1 MLSSVVKVVVSV
13 QRTSSINDLKIKA
26 ANSYNALLRR
36 VYQSAKEQAI
46 KGESAMEK
54 GSSDSCGGVDTVDT
68 SSLVSTIGVQI
79 PDLLFSN
86 TVVIDLGGDIG
97 MKKVLDE
104 T

>member
-1 MLSSVVKVVVSV
+1 MRVVVPV
-13 QRTSSINDLKIKA
+13 QRTTTINDLKIKA

-36 VYQSAKEQAI
+36 IYQTAKEQAI

-54 GSSDSCGGVDTVDT
+54 GSLDGAAVVDVVDT
-68 SSLVSTIGVQI
+68 SSLVGTIGVQI

-86 TVVIDLGGDIG
+86 TLVIDLGGERG
-97 MKKVLDE
+97 MKKILDE